1 MNKRVII
8 VGAGPAGIF
17 CGLRLSEFIPG
28 ENITI
33 IEKGKPIDKRNCPLL
48 ITGKCINCEP
58 CSMISGWGGAGAY
71 SDGKLNITGDVGGF
85 LVDLLGEERFSFLV
99 PEVLQYYFDHGS
111 PRNLDNVSQDPQVAD
126 WSKKARL
133 LGMKLVTFPIIHL
146 GTDKTKEVLSNMYR
160 TLSDRGVKVL
170 FNSEVEAIIT
180 ENNHVT
186 GVKIKDG
193 DSLESDYVVVAVGRS
208 GADDVTRWVNQ
219 LHLSFGTNPVDL
231 GVRVEVPAE
240 VLLPMTDVLYEV
252 KLEYY
257 SHAFEDKVRTF
268 CMNPGGEV
276 VKEHLD
282 DVITVNGH
290 SYKEK
295 FLPNTNF
302 AVLVSTY
309 FTEPFKDPVAYG
321 KHIAKLANLLS
332 GGIIVQRFG
341 DLLNGHRS
349 TPERIKR
356 SIVTPSLKDSVPG
369 DLNAV
374 IPRRDLESIIEFL
387 QLLDK
392 FAPGVGSRDT
402 LLYGVEVKFYSM
414 RPELT
419 NTLESE
425 VQNLFMVG
433 DGAGITRGLF
443 QAAMAGLVVGDAIKE
458 RCL

>member
-1 MNKRVII
+1 MSKQIVI

-17 CGLRLSEFIPG
+17 CGLRLSEEIPG
-28 ENITI
+28 KNITI
-33 IEKGKPIDKRNCPLL
+33 VEKGKPISQRNCPLL
-48 ITGKCINCEP
+48 LTGKCINCVP

-85 LVDLLGEERFSFLV
+85 LVDILGKEKFDAFVPDVLRYYEE
-99 PEVLQYYFDHGS
+99 HGAS
-111 PRNLDNVSQDPQVAD
+111 QSLDNVSQDPHVNEWNRQ
-126 WSKKARL
+126 ARL
-133 LGMKLVTFPIIHL
+133 LGMRLITFPIKHL
-146 GTDKTKEVLSNMYR
+146 GTDKTKEVLANMYR
-160 TLSDRGVKVL
+160 TLIERGAKVL
-170 FNSEVEAIIT
+170 FNQEVEEIGVT
-180 ENNHVT
+180 NGKVT
-186 GVKIKDG
+186 GVKLDNG
-193 DSLESDYVVVAVGRS
+193 NVLPADYVVVAVGRS
-208 GADDVTRWVNQ
+208 GADNLTKWVND

-240 VLLPMTDVLYEV
+240 VLMPMTDVLYEV

-257 SHAFEDKVRTF
+257 TKCFEDKVRTF

-295 FLPNTNF
+295 LLPNTNF
-302 AVLVSTY
+302 AILVSTY

-321 KHIAKLANLLS
+321 KHVAKLANLLS

-341 DLLNGHRS
+341 DLVSGHRS
-349 TPERIKR
+349 TPERMQR
-356 SIVTPSLKDSVPG
+356 GIVRPSLVDSVPG

-374 IPRRDLESIIEFL
+374 LPRRHLESIIEFL

-414 RPELT
+414 RPKLST
-419 NTLESE
+419 NLESE
-425 VQNLFMVG
+425 VQNLFMAG

-443 QAAMAGLVVGDAIKE
+443 QAAMAGLVVADAIKE
-458 RCL
+458 RCM

>member
-1 MNKRVII
+1 MSKVVII
-8 VGAGPAGIF
+8 GAGPAGIF
-17 CGLRLSEFIPG
+17 CGLRLSEVLSG
-28 ENITI
+28 EDITI
-33 IEKGKPIDKRNCPLL
+33 IEKGKPIDKRHCPLL
-48 ITGKCINCEP
+48 LNGKCVSCEP

-71 SDGKLNITGDVGGF
+71 SDGKLNITGEIGGF
-85 LVDLLGEERFSFLV
+85 LNEILGEQRFGSFV
-99 PEVLQYYFDHGS
+99 PEVLKYFYDHGA
-111 PRNLDNVSQDPQVAD
+111 PQNPDNVAEKPEVDE
-126 WSKKARL
+126 WRKRARL
-133 LGMKLVTFPIIHL
+133 LGMKLITFPIIHL
-146 GTDKTKEVLSNMYR
+146 GTDKTKEVLANMYD
-160 TLSDRGVKVL
+160 TLRNRGVNII
-170 FNSEVEAIIT
+170 FDTEVEDILT
-180 ENNHVT
+180 EDKKVV
-186 GVKIKDG
+186 GVRTSSG
-193 DSLESDYVVVAVGRS
+193 DFLKADYVVVAVGRS
-208 GADDVTRWVNQ
+208 GADDLTRWVNGLG
-219 LHLSFGTNPVDL
+219 LHFGTNPVDL

-257 SHAFEDKVRTF
+257 SKAFEDKVRTF

-321 KHIAKLANLLS
+321 KHVAKLANLLS
-332 GGIIVQRFG
+332 DGIIVQRFG
-341 DLLNGHRS
+341 DLVNGHRS

-356 SIVTPSLKDSVPG
+356 SIVKPSLEDSIPG

-374 IPRRDLESIIEFL
+374 LPRRHLESIIEFL
-387 QLLDK
+387 QVLDQ

-414 RPELT
+414 RPEIS
-419 NTLESE
+419 NVLESE
-425 VQNLFMVG
+425 ISNLFMAG

-443 QAAMAGLVVGDAIKE
+443 QAAMAGLVVADTIKE
-458 RCL
+458 RCM

>member
-1 MNKRVII
+1 V
-8 VGAGPAGIF
+8 A
-17 CGLRLSEFIPG
+17 
-28 ENITI
+28 
-33 IEKGKPIDKRNCPLL
+33 
-48 ITGKCINCEP
+48 
-58 CSMISGWGGAGAY
+58 
-71 SDGKLNITGDVGGF
+71 
-85 LVDLLGEERFSFLV
+85 ER
-99 PEVLQYYFDHGS
+99 PEVD
-111 PRNLDNVSQDPQVAD
+111 D
-126 WSKKARL
+126 WRKRARL
-133 LGMKLVTFPIIHL
+133 LGMKLITFPIIHL
-146 GTDKTKEVLSNMYR
+146 GTDKTKEVLANMYD
-160 TLSDRGVKVL
+160 TLRNRGVNII
-170 FNSEVEAIIT
+170 FDTEVEDILT
-180 ENNHVT
+180 EDKKVV
-186 GVKIKDG
+186 GVRTSSG
-193 DSLESDYVVVAVGRS
+193 DFLKADYVVVAVGRS
-208 GADDVTRWVNQ
+208 GADDLTRWVNKLG
-219 LHLSFGTNPVDL
+219 LHFGTNPVDL

-257 SHAFEDKVRTF
+257 SKAFEDKVRTF

-321 KHIAKLANLLS
+321 KHVAKLANLLS
-332 GGIIVQRFG
+332 DGIIVQRFG
-341 DLLNGHRS
+341 DLVNGHRS

-356 SIVTPSLKDSVPG
+356 SIVKPSLEDSIPG

-374 IPRRDLESIIEFL
+374 LPRRHLESIIEFL
-387 QLLDK
+387 QVLDQ

-414 RPELT
+414 RPEIS
-419 NTLESE
+419 NVLESE
-425 VQNLFMVG
+425 ISNLFMAG

-443 QAAMAGLVVGDAIKE
+443 QAAMAGLVVADTIKE
-458 RCL
+458 RCM